1 MRKSTTESPT
11 QLNTY
16 EVLGDNLRIHFEE
29 EAVNTEAT
37 EDFDASVSYKY
48 VTAYTTKVASRAEI
62 VEAVMR
68 CFYPSYGAEIASIQ
82 NGGSDR
88 DTHQARRIQA
98 KELADGW
105 VQVT

>member
-48 VTAYTTKVASRAEI
+48 VTAYTTKAASRAEI

-68 CFYPSYGAEIASIQ
+68 CFYPSYGAEIASIPFVAQ
-82 NGGSDR
+82 MQAAIGMTHDQLDDLFDAAGG
-88 DTHQARRIQA
+88 
-98 KELADGW
+98 
-105 VQVT
+105 VT

>member
-1 MRKSTTESPT
+1 MRKSITESPT

-29 EAVNTEAT
+29 EVVNIEAS

-98 KELADGW
+98 KDLADGW

>member
-29 EAVNTEAT
+29 EAVNIEAT

-48 VTAYTTKVASRAEI
+48 VTAYTTKLASRAEI

-68 CFYPSYGAEIASIQ
+68 CFYPSYGAEIADIQ
-82 NGGSDR
+82 NGGSDK

>member
-1 MRKSTTESPT
+1 MRKSITESPT

-29 EAVNTEAT
+29 EVVNIEAT
-37 EDFDASVSYKY
+37 EDFDESVSYKY
-48 VTAYTTKVASRAEI
+48 VTAYTVKVASRAEI